1 VTKAVLLSEVAR
13 AVHQLLQQ
21 YKRVIGQFA
30 VLQAASA
37 VKMQKI
43 WKGLLDDLALDTDE
57 MAGLAK
63 KTVGG
68 EPMATLA
75 YCQFFPDIPEGGAK
89 MAATAQAF
97 GGSDIDE
104 EFGAAAAP
112 PTLPEDAEEDDTT
125 TEVDL

>member
-1 VTKAVLLSEVAR
+1 MLLSEVAR
-13 AVHQLLQQ
+13 AIHQLLQQ

-43 WKGLLDDLALDTDE
+43 WKGLLDELALDTDE
-57 MAGLAK
+57 MASLAK

-75 YCQFFPDIPEGGAK
+75 YCQFFPDVIEGAPASGS
-89 MAATAQAF
+89 AAAAAF
-97 GGSDIDE
+97 GGDDVDGPAVLSS
-104 EFGAAAAP
+104 AAP
-112 PTLPEDAEEDDTT
+112 ANPMDEGDDAEDAS